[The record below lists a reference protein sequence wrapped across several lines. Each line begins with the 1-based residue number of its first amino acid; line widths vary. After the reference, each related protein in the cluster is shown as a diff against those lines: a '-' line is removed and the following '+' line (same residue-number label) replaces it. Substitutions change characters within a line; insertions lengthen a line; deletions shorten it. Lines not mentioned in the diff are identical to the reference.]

1 MNAYGPAECSDDVSF
16 FRVDTQSTG
25 GTYLPIGQATD
36 NNHLQVLDDDLLP
49 VPLGG
54 IGELYVSGTGVG
66 RGYLADP
73 GRTALAF
80 LPDPYAQVPGSRIY
94 RTGDL
99 ACRGKGDQLE
109 YVGRIDHQ
117 VKVRGFRIELGEI
130 ESRLPSCRSS
140 AKRLSWL
147 RMGRPENPSL
157 PTWYLRNPIRHWWP
171 CATNAGRP

>member
-80 LPDPYAQVPGSRIY
+80 LSTPTLRYPAVGS
-94 RTGDL
+94 TGP
-99 ACRGKGDQLE
+99 AIWPVEAR
-109 YVGRIDHQ
+109 VINWNMS
-117 VKVRGFRIELGEI
+117 VV
-130 ESRLPSCRSS
+130 S
-140 AKRLSWL
+140 
-147 RMGRPENPSL
+147 
-157 PTWYLRNPIRHWWP
+157 TIR
-171 CATNAGRP
+171 

>member
-1 MNAYGPAECSDDVSF
+1 LARRWLTRYPQVGLMNAYGPAECSDDVSF

-94 RTGDL
+94 QTG
-99 ACRGKGDQLE
+99 
-109 YVGRIDHQ
+109 
-117 VKVRGFRIELGEI
+117 
-130 ESRLPSCRSS
+130 
-140 AKRLSWL
+140 
-147 RMGRPENPSL
+147 
-157 PTWYLRNPIRHWWP
+157 
-171 CATNAGRP
+171 